1 MSLAPLAVWFRQMEG
16 LVNAGLPLTSC
27 LEVARVESREV
38 NEASEHVAQLIA
50 SGHRFSGALSNY
62 PELFAFAVPMIRVGE
77 ETGRLVPVL
86 RSLADYYENRL
97 RMQRRATAT
106 LAYPAVLMIVSL
118 GLLWIL
124 GSQLLP
130 AMSPLFDQ
138 LGVEMPRFSVVVL
151 GTARLFGDPAFVLGV
166 VLTGLVAALA
176 VKQLRESEED
186 SEVRRRFDTLSLVV
200 PVVGPLLRKAIVAR
214 LMRMLAMALD
224 VGMDLVT
231 CLKLLRTVGGNV
243 VYHERLVRVLGH
255 VVEGSSLSVAL
266 QREEVVVGA
275 AGSLLSV
282 GEESGQVGTLAR
294 RAADFLDEEVEVA
307 LEQAASL
314 LEPLIVCL
322 CSVVVGTVA
331 IASFLPWFALMA
343 RLTG

>member
-27 LEVARVESREV
+27 LEVAKVESREV
-38 NEASEHVAQLIA
+38 NEASEHVAELIA
-50 SGHRFSGALSNY
+50 SGHRLSGALNNY
-62 PELFAFAVPMIRVGE
+62 PELFGFAVPMIRVGE
-77 ETGRLVPVL
+77 ETGRLTHVL
-86 RSLADYYENRL
+86 RSLADYLESRL
-97 RMQRRATAT
+97 RMQRRATAM
-106 LAYPAVLMIVSL
+106 LAYPAVLMVVSL
-118 GLLWIL
+118 GLLWLL

-130 AMSPLFDQ
+130 AMTPLFDQ
-138 LGVEMPRFSVVVL
+138 LGVEMPTFSVVVL
-151 GTARLFGDPAFVLGV
+151 GTARLMGDPAFVLGV
-166 VLTGLVAALA
+166 VLIGLMVALA
-176 VKQLRESEED
+176 WKQLKEVDQD
-186 SEVRRRFDTLSLVV
+186 SELRLRFDRLFLEL
-200 PVVGPLLRKAIVAR
+200 PVVGPLLRRAIVAR
-214 LMRMLAMALD
+214 LMRTLAMALD

-231 CLKLLRTVGGNV
+231 CLKLLRSVGGNA
-243 VYHERLVRVLGH
+243 VYHERLVRVLGR

-266 QREEVVVGA
+266 QQEAVVGGA

-282 GEESGQVGTLAR
+282 GEESGQVAALAR
-294 RAADFLDEEVEVA
+294 RAADFLDEEVETA

-314 LEPLIVCL
+314 LEPVIVCL

>member
-27 LEVARVESREV
+27 LEVGKVESREV

-50 SGHRFSGALSNY
+50 SGHRFSSALANY
-62 PELFAFAVPMIRVGE
+62 PELFGFAVPMIRVGE

-86 RSLADYYENRL
+86 HSLADYLENRL

-106 LAYPAVLMIVSL
+106 LAYPAVLLVVSL
-118 GLLWIL
+118 GLLWLL

-130 AMSPLFDQ
+130 AMAPLFNQ
-138 LGVEMPRFSVVVL
+138 LGVEMPAFSVVVL
-151 GTARLFGDPAFVLGV
+151 GTARLLADPVFVLGV
-166 VLTGLVAALA
+166 ILAGAVAVLGW
-176 VKQLRESEED
+176 KQLQESEED
-186 SEVRRRFDTLSLVV
+186 SEVRKRCDVLVLKL
-200 PVVGPLLRKAIVAR
+200 PVVGGLLRRSIVAR
-214 LMRMLAMALD
+214 LMRMLAMAMD

-231 CLKLLRTVGGNV
+231 CLKLLRSVGGNA
-243 VYHERLVRVLGH
+243 VYHERLVRVLDR
-255 VVEGSSLSVAL
+255 VVEGSPLSQAL
-266 QREEVVVGA
+266 QREEVVTGA
-275 AGSLLSV
+275 ASSLLAV
-282 GEESGQVGTLAR
+282 GEESGQVALLAR
-294 RAADFLDEEVEVA
+294 RAAEFLDEEVELA
-307 LEQAASL
+307 LEQAANL

-322 CSVVVGTVA
+322 CSVVVGAVA